1 MTHTSNPWSS
11 AGAKLQ
17 SMWIAFAAIA
27 VFFLLF
33 AGSGHAASPLAGT
46 SIGNQASATYVDG
59 SAVTR
64 SVSSNVVSTIVQ
76 QVAALT
82 ITQNLSK
89 TAAAG
94 TQVSYPVTL
103 TNTGNG
109 PDTFGLSQTNAG
121 TFAFTSVSFYADA
134 NGDGVADNTTLI
146 TSTGNLAPGAVFR
159 FVAVGNVPTTAPT
172 GAIDTLVITATSG
185 FAPAVFAAVTDTTT
199 ITANAVIN
207 ATKTMSAVSGPSPST
222 AAHTITLSYNNTGN
236 IAATGVRLTDALPVG
251 MTYVAGSGRWSVTG
265 ATALSDATGDF
276 NGTAPTIDYS
286 VTGNTVTGIISSV
299 AAGQAGTVTFQVSIN
314 ANLAAA
320 PLNNT
325 ATFGYNDGVAVIP
338 TVNTNTFVFTVNQT
352 ASVTAA
358 GSTVASAAQGSTVTF
373 SNVFTNTGNGTD
385 SFDVAIAT
393 SSFPAGS
400 SFALYK
406 ADGVTPL
413 VDTNG
418 NGIPDTGPVT
428 GILTAPN
435 NTYTVVL
442 KVTLP
447 AGVTGGPYSVS
458 KTATSKFDPTKIATA
473 TDTLTAIA
481 VNTVDLT
488 NSINAGTTSSIAS
501 LGVGPFAGAGAGTIV
516 TNATNPGTTTRF
528 TLNVV
533 NGSGSTGDTFNLAAS
548 TDSAFGSLTLPF
560 GWTVVFRDSAGTV
573 VTNTGIVAQNATA
586 TVFADVTVP
595 AVQAAIPGGQVITFR
610 ALSPSTGSADKI
622 TDSVIVNTIRSVTV
636 TPTNV
641 GQVVP
646 GGSVIYTH
654 TITNA
659 GNVAENIDATRTIA
673 LSLLETQAGFT
684 SVVYLDANNNNIIDA
699 TDPVINAPA
708 DLGIIA
714 AGASKQL
721 LVKVTASSGVGIG
734 VLNTTTLTATTA
746 GTINGAP
753 APVAV
758 STTDATTVISGNI
771 VLLKEQALDANCD
784 GVPDG
789 GPTAYSVA
797 TITTGAI
804 PTACIRYRVTATN
817 NGTANVDSL
826 VVSDAT
832 PVSTTYHA
840 PSVGGAPAA
849 ATLGVVSAPADGTA
863 GTVKVT
869 FPVGTPLTPS
879 ASVVLTFGVKINP

>member
-1 MTHTSNPWSS
+1 MTHTPNPWSS

-17 SMWIAFAAIA
+17 GMWIAFAAIA

-33 AGSGHAASPLAGT
+33 AGAGHAASPLAGT

-82 ITQNLSK
+82 ITQPLAK

-109 PDTFGLSQTNAG
+109 TDTFGLTTAMAG
-121 TFAFTSVSFYADA
+121 GFNFTTVTYYADA
-134 NGDGVADNTTLI
+134 NGDGVADNTTPI
-146 TSTGNLAPGAVFR
+146 TSTGSLTPGSVFR
-159 FVAVGNVPTTAPT
+159 FVAVGNVPTTVAS
-172 GAIDTLVITATSG
+172 GAINTLTITATSG
-185 FAPAVFAAVTDTTT
+185 FAPAVLATIAETTT
-199 ITANAVIN
+199 ITNNAVIN
-207 ATKTMSAVSGPSPST
+207 VNKTMTAVSGASPST
-222 AAHTITLSYNNTGN
+222 GHTVTLSYNNTGN
-236 IAATGVRLTDALPVG
+236 IAATGVTLTDALPAG
-251 MTYVAGSGRWSVTG
+251 MTYVPNSGRWSVTG
-265 ATALSDATGDF
+265 TTILSDATGDIQ
-276 NGTAPTIDYS
+276 GTTPSINYS
-286 VTGNTVTGIISSV
+286 LTGNTVTGVISSV
-299 AAGQAGTVTFQVSIN
+299 AAGQAGTLTFQVNID

-325 ATFGYNDGVAVIP
+325 ATFAYNDGVNPVA
-338 TVNTNTFVFTVNQT
+338 TANTNTFVFAVNQT
-352 ASVTAA
+352 ASLSAA
-358 GSTVASAAQGSTVTF
+358 GSTVLSAPQGGTANF

-428 GILTAPN
+428 GIQTAPN

-447 AGVTGGPYSVS
+447 AGVTGGPFSVS
-458 KTATSKFDPTKIATA
+458 KTGTSKLDPTKVATA

-481 VNTVDLT
+481 VNTVDLRNVAT
-488 NSINAGTTSSIAS
+488 ASTTVTVNDAG
-501 LGVGPFAGAGAGTIV
+501 LGAGAFTPATIV
-516 TNATNPGTTTRF
+516 TNSTNPGTTTRF
-528 TLNVV
+528 TLNVF
-533 NGSGSTGDTFNLAAS
+533 NPLTSTGDTFNLAAS
-548 TDSAFGSLTLPF
+548 TDSAFISLALPA
-560 GWTVVFRDSAGTV
+560 GWTVVFRDSTGTV
-573 VTNTGIVAQNATA
+573 ITNTGIVASGATA
-586 TVFADVTVP
+586 VVFADVTVP
-595 AVQAAIPGGQVITFR
+595 AGQAAIPAGLPITFR

-641 GQVVP
+641 GQVTP

-654 TITNA
+654 TIANA
-659 GNVAENIDATRTIA
+659 GNVPENVGGLNTIA
-673 LSLLETQAGFT
+673 LSLGETQAGFT

-699 TDPVINAPA
+699 TDPVINTPL
-708 DLGIIA
+708 DLGSIA
-714 AGASKQL
+714 AGTSKQL

-746 GTINGAP
+746 GVINGAAAP
-753 APVAV
+753 AVV
-758 STTDATTVISGNI
+758 TTTDSTTVISGNI
-771 VLLKEQALDANCD
+771 VLLKEQALDAACD
-784 GVPDG
+784 GTPD
-789 GPTAYSVA
+789 TAYSVA

-817 NGTANVDSL
+817 NGSANVDGL
-826 VVSDAT
+826 VLSDAT
-832 PVSTTYHA
+832 PVSTTYIA
-840 PSVGGAPAA
+840 GTNPAVTTPASTVTTPASGA
-849 ATLGVVSAPADGTA
+849 A
-863 GTVKVT
+863 GTVSAT
-869 FPVGTPLTPS
+869 IGTLTPS
-879 ASVVLTFGVKINP
+879 ASVVLTFGVMINP

>member
-1 MTHTSNPWSS
+1 MTTTHSAWS
-11 AGAKLQ
+11 ATGAKLQ
-17 SMWIAFAAIA
+17 GIWIAFAAIA

-33 AGSGHAASPLAGT
+33 AGSGHAAPPLAGT

-59 SAVTR
+59 SNVTR

-82 ITQNLSK
+82 ITQSLSK

-109 PDTFGLSQTNAG
+109 TDSFGLVPTNSG
-121 TFAFTSVSFYADA
+121 GFTFPVGAVIFYADA
-134 NGDGVADNTTLI
+134 NGDGVADNTTPI
-146 TSTGNLAPGAVFR
+146 TSTGSLTPGAVFR
-159 FVAVGNVPTTAPT
+159 FVAIGNVPTTA
-172 GAIDTLVITATSG
+172 ASSNVNSLVITATSG
-185 FAPAVFAAVTDTTT
+185 FAPAVSAFVTDTTT

-207 ATKTMSAVSGPSPST
+207 VSKTMSAVSGLSGSGPYT
-222 AAHTITLSYNNTGN
+222 VTLSYNNTGN
-236 IAATGVRLTDALPVG
+236 IAATGVTLTDILPAG
-251 MTYVAGSGRWSVTG
+251 MTYVGGTGRWSVTG
-265 ATALSDATGDF
+265 ATPLTDAADGAEGTTPNITYSRTGQ
-276 NGTAPTIDYS
+276 N
-286 VTGNTVTGIISSV
+286 VTGVISSV
-299 AAGQAGTVTFQVSIN
+299 AAGQAGTLKFDVSIN
-314 ANLAAA
+314 PGLAAA
-320 PLNNT
+320 PLDNT
-325 ATFGYNDGVAVIP
+325 ATFTYNDGVA
-338 TVNTNTFVFTVNQT
+338 TVGPAYTNTFVFTVNQT
-352 ASVTAA
+352 ASVTSNSTA
-358 GSTVASAAQGSTVTF
+358 GTPILVGSAAQGSTVSF
-373 SNVFTNTGNGTD
+373 DNVFTNTGNGTD
-385 SFDVAIAT
+385 SFDVAISGLLAT
-393 SSFPAGS
+393 GTTAFPAGS

-418 NGIPDTGPVT
+418 NGISDTGPVAA
-428 GILTAPN
+428 GAS
-435 NTYTVVL
+435 YTVVL

-447 AGVTGGPYSVS
+447 AGGTGGPFSVS
-458 KTATSKFDPTKIATA
+458 KTATSKFDPAKVATG
-473 TDTLTAIA
+473 TDRLTAITA
-481 VNTVDLT
+481 NSVDLT
-488 NSINAGTTSSIAS
+488 ASTNAGTSSSIAG
-501 LGVGPFAGAGAGTIV
+501 LGAGPFVVTDTVV

-528 TLNVV
+528 SLNVV
-533 NGSGSTGDTFNLAAS
+533 NGAGSTGDTFNMAATS
-548 TDSAFGSLTLPF
+548 TLPA

-573 VTNTGIVAQNATA
+573 ITNTGIVASGGTA
-586 TVFADVTVP
+586 VVFADVTVP
-595 AVQAAIPGGQVITFR
+595 AGQAAIPAGLPITFR
-610 ALSPSTGSADKI
+610 ALSPSTGSADRI

-641 GQVVP
+641 GQVTP

-659 GNVAENIDATRTIA
+659 GNVAENVGSGFTIA
-673 LSLLETQAGFT
+673 LSLMETQAGFT

-708 DLGIIA
+708 DLGSIA
-714 AGASKQL
+714 AGASRQL
-721 LVKVTASSGVGIG
+721 LVKVSASSGVGIG